1 MTALTKALAQKLVDE
16 QGLDVVIPNIYTSIE
31 GEAFVNR
38 KLTSIDIPDSVT
50 SISGGAFAYNHLTSV
65 ELPESIS
72 EISGYLFSG
81 NQLTSLVIPNSVT
94 SIGFSSF
101 KDNQLTSVV
110 IPGSV
115 TSIGDEAFRDN
126 QLSSVVI
133 GDSVTSIGDYAFT
146 GNQLSSVVIGDSV
159 TSIGHGAFSSN
170 KLTSIDIPDS
180 VTSINSYAFSDNPN
194 LQSFYVSKDATFD
207 LPILPEGVDIIL
219 KGETEPSVVEN
230 LGNTETI
237 RIGLSSNNE
246 VDNFSRKIA
255 VIHEGSTIPLLG
267 EIGAYDEDGRVEI
280 AGANKMTAVDA
291 EVYEGEIYLL
301 SRAPVAKYYTIGKY
315 DLNTGRQV
323 SSWDS
328 ISFDWIPTKAHAT
341 PYTGNWT
348 GSEGLKQAF
357 IKFREEFSFLSIP
370 EHGTGSISSS
380 TSEPSSSEDDIF
392 EISSPSK
399 FKVKNIDKITNF
411 NPSTDTLEIDTESF
425 GIDSSST
432 FAAGTN
438 KRDIKKNLAK
448 QDVDFLYDQKKGG
461 LYFNENGA
469 DNGFG
474 EGGIIAIL
482 KGAPDLTSG
491 NLEFI

>member
-1 MTALTKALAQKLVDE
+1 M
-16 QGLDVVIPNIYTSIE
+16 
-31 GEAFVNR
+31 
-38 KLTSIDIPDSVT
+38 
-50 SISGGAFAYNHLTSV
+50 
-65 ELPESIS
+65 
-72 EISGYLFSG
+72 
-81 NQLTSLVIPNSVT
+81 
-94 SIGFSSF
+94 
-101 KDNQLTSVV
+101 
-110 IPGSV
+110 
-115 TSIGDEAFRDN
+115 
-126 QLSSVVI
+126 
-133 GDSVTSIGDYAFT
+133 
-146 GNQLSSVVIGDSV
+146 
-159 TSIGHGAFSSN
+159 
-170 KLTSIDIPDS
+170 
-180 VTSINSYAFSDNPN
+180 
-194 LQSFYVSKDATFD
+194 
-207 LPILPEGVDIIL
+207 
-219 KGETEPSVVEN
+219 SVVEN

-237 RIGLSSNNE
+237 RIGEASDRE
-246 VDNFSRKIA
+246 VDNYSRPIA

-267 EIGAYDEDGRVEI
+267 GAMGDEDGRVEI

-301 SRAPVAKYYTIGKY
+301 SRSQKYPENKYYNLHKY

-323 SSWDS
+323 SEWDS
-328 ISFDWIPTKAHAT
+328 RSFDWINKDQNGTAWVT
-341 PYTGNWT
+341 PYDGTGNWT
-348 GSEGLKQAF
+348 GYEGLKQAF